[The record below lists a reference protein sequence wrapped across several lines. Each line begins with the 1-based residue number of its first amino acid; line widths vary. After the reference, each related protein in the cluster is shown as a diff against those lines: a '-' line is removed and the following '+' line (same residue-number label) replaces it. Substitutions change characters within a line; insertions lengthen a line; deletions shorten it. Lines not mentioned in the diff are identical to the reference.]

1 VNLARFLEE
10 RQDAWQELEALVRR
24 AGRRP
29 ERLGVDGVRRLGALY
44 RSAAADLALAR
55 RSFPG
60 DPVVRRLETAVGR
73 ARHLVYD
80 APGRRLSLMR
90 FFRRDYWRLVASRP
104 WPLLASA
111 ALLLAPSV
119 LAGAW
124 AFDDPGAAG
133 GLVAE
138 EYRSVTEPRPG
149 GTDLGLAPSQQAAFS
164 SEVFTNNIR
173 VSFLAFAGG
182 ISAGLVTAAVLLFNG
197 ALLGTVAGLATGAGN
212 GRILYELVVPH
223 GVLEL
228 SCIVVAG
235 AAGLRLGWAL
245 VEPGRRTRGE
255 SLRAEAPRA
264 VAIALGTAP
273 WLVVAGLVEGFVTG
287 SGLSVTEVTVVGFGL
302 AIVYWTLVWTLGR
315 AREGMPGT
323 DSFQETGV

>member
-1 VNLARFLEE
+1 VNLARFLDE
-10 RQDAWQELEALVRR
+10 RQEAWQELETLVRR

-29 ERLGVDGVRRLGALY
+29 ERLGADGVRRLGALY
-44 RSAAADLALAR
+44 RGAAADLALAR
-55 RSFPG
+55 RSFPR
-60 DPVVRRLETAVGR
+60 DPVVHRLETTVGR

-80 APGRRLSLMR
+80 APGRRLSLLR
-90 FFRRDYWRLVASRP
+90 FFRQDYWQLVASRP
-104 WPLLASA
+104 RLLLASA
-111 ALLLAPSV
+111 ALLLAPSL

-124 AFDDPGAAG
+124 ALDDPGAAG
-133 GLVAE
+133 GLGPS
-138 EYRSVTEPRPG
+138 EYRSVTEPRPE
-149 GTDLGLAPSQQAAFS
+149 GTDLGLSGADKAAFS

-197 ALLGTVAGLATGAGN
+197 VLLGTVAGLAAGAGN
-212 GRILYELVVPH
+212 GRVFYELVVAH

-255 SLRAEAPRA
+255 SLREEAPRA

-273 WLVVAGLVEGFVTG
+273 WLVVAGLVEGFVTP
-287 SGLSVTEVTVVGFGL
+287 SGLGLAAVTAIGFGL
-302 AIVYWTLVWTLGR
+302 AVLYWTLVWTLGR
-315 AREGMPGT
+315 SRAPATSALEP
-323 DSFQETGV
+323 SP